1 MLFMGLPGQEE
12 GHAAADLL
20 FGSAYP
26 AGACTAFLLVWPN
39 QKQSQQPF
47 WAVSF
52 LLLAERIIAS
62 IA

>member
-1 MLFMGLPGQEE
+1 MGLPGQEE

-26 AGACTAFLLVWPN
+26 AGAHCILTRPN

-52 LLLAERIIAS
+52 WLLAERIIAS